1 MSNATLGAVV
11 RHLRDLAERRG
22 AGGRSDRQLLHSFAR
37 QRDEA
42 AFTVLVRR
50 HGAMVLGAC
59 RRVLRH
65 EQDAEDAFQAAFL
78 VLARK
83 AGSAGW
89 GESVGGWLFRVA
101 YHLALKARRAGG
113 RRRAVEVAMG
123 QVPETPAGPAGDDP
137 ELRAALDEEVSRL
150 PEAYRTAVVL
160 CYLEGRGQAEA
171 GRQLGCSVDA
181 LKGRLRR
188 AREML
193 QRRLRQR
200 GVALGVAGLG
210 GLLAANAATAA
221 PPAALLASTARAA
234 VLFAAGAQA
243 AGAVS
248 AQALA
253 LAVGGLKTMC
263 VTKVKL
269 LGIVL
274 ASVGVLAG
282 GGVALRGPGGAWTG
296 APQAAA
302 AEPDTVVARL
312 EGPRDAGPPASAATL
327 AELKKLQKSS
337 DPEVRRSAAELLQRL
352 QRRADTQPLT
362 VAFVDSGTVGA
373 SEGWVLVNGGK
384 DGKIVLRP
392 AGERGKPGD
401 TMRELIVYK
410 KDGQWVAEEVLGLK
424 VTTKLHATTSKVRHL
439 GLSDVQ
445 DAKAPAARLADL
457 EKKIRALSEELE
469 ALRRQMKQVPQKK

>member
-1 MSNATLGAVV
+1 MSNATMGAVV

-22 AGGRSDRQLLHSFAR
+22 AGGRTDRQLLHEFAR
-37 QRDEA
+37 QRDEG
-42 AFTVLVRR
+42 AFALLVRR

-65 EQDAEDAFQAAFL
+65 RQDAEDAFQAAFL

-83 AGSAGW
+83 AGSSGW
-89 GESVGGWLFRVA
+89 GDSVGGWLFRVA
-101 YHLALKARRAGG
+101 YHLALKARRRGG
-113 RRRAVEVAMG
+113 RRRAVEVAMA
-123 QVPETPAGPAGDDP
+123 QVPETAAAPAGDDP

-150 PEAYRTAVVL
+150 PEAYREAVVL

-193 QRRLRQR
+193 QRRLRRR
-200 GVALGVAGLG
+200 GVELSVAGLAAA
-210 GLLAANAATAA
+210 LAANAASAA
-221 PPAALLASTARAA
+221 PTAALLASTARAA

-263 VTKVKL
+263 VTKIKL
-269 LGIVL
+269 FGIVL

-296 APQAAA
+296 APSAAA
-302 AEPDTVVARL
+302 AEPERQRLAVVGLADTADEVVELVLGDAADAPARL
-312 EGPRDAGPPASAATL
+312 LSDGAT
-327 AELKKLQKSS
+327 AELKKLLQSP
-337 DPEVRRSAAELLQRL
+337 DPEVRRPAAELLKRL
-352 QRRADTQPLT
+352 QRQTANKYLVE
-362 VAFVDSGTVGA
+362 VALDSKAVQA
-373 SEGWVLVNGGK
+373 EEGWVLVNGGK
-384 DGKIVLRP
+384 GGKIVLRP
-392 AGERGKPGD
+392 TGKPAKPG
-401 TMRELIVYK
+401 E
-410 KDGQWVAEEVLGLK
+410 
-424 VTTKLHATTSKVRHL
+424 TTR
-439 GLSDVQ
+439 D
-445 DAKAPAARLADL
+445 
-457 EKKIRALSEELE
+457 
-469 ALRRQMKQVPQKK
+469 